1 MKEGSALK
9 DHLDALNSILMDLK
23 NVDVKIDD
31 EDAALILLVS
41 LPPSYENFVNSFV
54 VGKETITLEDVRSGL
69 HSRELRH
76 QASGISESQ
85 PVGLSI
91 TSQDRGRHRTQR
103 GKGKGRYKDRSKSR
117 SRGSNPQDTCYYCH
131 KEGHWKN
138 QCPKLKEKG
147 QVAAVAKD
155 DSGSE
160 RELVLSVVDY
170 KGTPLAWIMDSAC
183 SFHMSPNRDWFVT
196 YEEFDGGH
204 VFMGN
209 DSPCKVVGIGTIQ
222 IRMHDGVVRT
232 LTDVRHVPD
241 LKKNLGVFDSK
252 GFKYTSE
259 NGVLRV
265 SKGALVVMKAT
276 KGTSSLYTL
285 QGETITS
292 SASVSCTEKSNSD
305 LTKLWHMRL
314 GHMSEKGMVI
324 LSKRGLLDNHKVANL
339 EFCEHCVMGKQK
351 RVSFSKAIHQ
361 TKGTLD
367 YLHADCWGPSRVPSL
382 GGARYFLSI
391 IDDFSRMTWVFMM
404 KHKSEAFEKFKHWKI
419 LIENQTGRKIK
430 RLRTDNGL
438 EFCSREFEAFCR
450 DEGIVRHYTVR
461 YTPQQN
467 GVAERMNRT
476 LLERTRCLLLNA
488 GLDRSFWAEALNTT
502 CYLVNRS
509 PATAIDCKTPIEVWT
524 GKPADYSKLRVFGCP
539 AYYHV
544 SDGKLNPRANK
555 GIFMGYGDGVKGY
568 RIWSPSERRVILSRD
583 VTFDEDHLFRLKP
596 DSVESKFEEG
606 ASEKVEHVAK
616 QVEYVE
622 HEVPEDTDHDVTSLD
637 PPNSAHLEH
646 EQYRSIALDRPRR
659 DAKAPSRLG
668 FQNYVAY
675 ALQVAEEV
683 ESLEPATYQEAI
695 TSKDSDMWSAAM
707 GEEIESLHKN
717 NTWALVKLP
726 EGRKVVG
733 CKWVFKKKTGLSGS
747 DNIRFKAR
755 LVAKGFSQKEGIDYN
770 EIFSPVVRH
779 TSIRV
784 LLSLVAHHDLELE
797 QLDVKTAFLHGDLE
811 EEIYMSQPEG
821 FVVQG
826 KEDYVCKIRKSLYGL
841 KQSPRQWYKRFDSF
855 MVQHGF
861 SRSAYDCCVYHKRAP
876 SGSLIYLLL
885 YVDDMLVAAKDME
898 EIKKLKILLN
908 TEFDMKDLGAARKIL
923 GMEIIRDR
931 KHGKLFLSQKSYIE
945 KIISRFGMSSAKSV
959 NTPFSANFRLSTAY
973 APQSE
978 AEIEYMSRIPYA
990 SAVGSLMYV
999 MVCTRPDIAHAM
1011 SVVSRYMAHPGKEH
1025 WNAVKRIFRY
1035 LKGTSDV
1042 GLIYGGER
1050 EYLVAGYSDSDYAA
1064 DLDARRSLTGYVFTI
1079 GSSVVSWKAT
1089 LQPSVAL
1096 STTEAEYMALTEAAK
1111 EGIWLKGLI
1120 EDLGFP
1126 QDQAIVFC
1134 DSMSAIC
1141 LAKDQVYHDRT
1152 KHIDVRYHFIRSERR
1167 IKVKKIGTK
1176 DNPADVFTKPVPLS
1190 KFRHC
1195 LDLLN
1200 IDNWKYGAT

>member
-1 MKEGSALK
+1 
-9 DHLDALNSILMDLK
+9 
-23 NVDVKIDD
+23 
-31 EDAALILLVS
+31 
-41 LPPSYENFVNSFV
+41 
-54 VGKETITLEDVRSGL
+54 
-69 HSRELRH
+69 
-76 QASGISESQ
+76 
-85 PVGLSI
+85 
-91 TSQDRGRHRTQR
+91 
-103 GKGKGRYKDRSKSR
+103 
-117 SRGSNPQDTCYYCH
+117 
-131 KEGHWKN
+131 
-138 QCPKLKEKG
+138 
-147 QVAAVAKD
+147 
-155 DSGSE
+155 
-160 RELVLSVVDY
+160 
-170 KGTPLAWIMDSAC
+170 
-183 SFHMSPNRDWFVT
+183 
-196 YEEFDGGH
+196 
-204 VFMGN
+204 
-209 DSPCKVVGIGTIQ
+209 
-222 IRMHDGVVRT
+222 VRT
-232 LTDVRHVPD
+232 LTDVCHVPD
-241 LKKNLGVFDSK
+241 LKKNLISLGVLDSK
-252 GFKYTSE
+252 GFKYTGE

-265 SKGALVVMKAT
+265 LKGALVVMKAT
-276 KGTSSLYTL
+276 K
-285 QGETITS
+285 
-292 SASVSCTEKSNSD
+292 D
-305 LTKLWHMRL
+305 LTKLWHMCL
-314 GHMSEKGMVI
+314 GYMNEKGMVI
-324 LSKRGLLDNHKVANL
+324 LSKRGLLDNHKVAGL
-339 EFCEHCVMGKQK
+339 EFCEHCVIGKQK
-351 RVSFSKAIHQ
+351 RVSFLKAILQ
-361 TKGTLD
+361 TKATLD
-367 YLHADCWGPSRVPSL
+367 YLYADCWGPYRVPSL
-382 GGARYFLSI
+382 GSAQYFLLI
-391 IDDFSRMTWVFMM
+391 INDFSRMTWVFMM
-404 KHKSEAFEKFKHWKI
+404 KHKSEAFEKFKHLKI

-430 RLRTDNGL
+430 RLRTDNGW
-438 EFCSREFEAFCR
+438 EVCSREFNDFCR
-450 DEGIVRHYTVR
+450 DEGIARHYTVR

-467 GVAERMNRT
+467 E
-476 LLERTRCLLLNA
+476 
-488 GLDRSFWAEALNTT
+488 
-502 CYLVNRS
+502 
-509 PATAIDCKTPIEVWT
+509 T
-524 GKPADYSKLRVFGCP
+524 GKPADYSKLRVFRCP

-544 SDGKLNPRANK
+544 SEGKLDPRGEK

-568 RIWSPSERRVILSRD
+568 RIWSPFERRVILSRD
-583 VTFDEDHLFRLKP
+583 VTFDEDYLFRVKQDPIESKLE
-596 DSVESKFEEG
+596 DSVSGKVEDVPKQ
-606 ASEKVEHVAK
+606 VEHV
-616 QVEYVE
+616 VLG
-622 HEVPEDTDHDVTSLD
+622 DMDHDDTSPDDHTNL
-637 PPNSAHLEH
+637 SHLEH
-646 EQYRSIALDRPRR
+646 EQDRSIAHDRPRR
-659 DAKAPSRLG
+659 NVKAPTQFG
-668 FQNYVAY
+668 DYVAY

-683 ESLEPATYQEAI
+683 ESLKPTTYREAI
-695 TSKDSDMWSAAM
+695 TSKDSDMWIAAM

-717 NTWALVKLP
+717 KTWELVQLP
-726 EGRKVVG
+726 ERRKVVG
-733 CKWVFKKKTGLSGS
+733 CKWVFKMKTGLPGS
-747 DNIRFKAR
+747 DIIRYKAR

-1035 LKGTSDV
+1035 LKGTSDA
-1042 GLIYGGER
+1042 GLIYDCEH
-1050 EYLVAGYSDSDYAA
+1050 EYLVAGYSDSDYDA
-1064 DLDARRSLTGYVFTI
+1064 DLNARRSLTGYVFTI
-1079 GSSVVSWKAT
+1079 RNSVVSWKAT

-1096 STTEAEYMALTEAAK
+1096 STTEAKYIALTEAAK
-1111 EGIWLKGLI
+1111 EGIWLKDFI

-1126 QDQAIVFC
+1126 QDRATVFC
-1134 DSMSAIC
+1134 DTMSAF

-1152 KHIDVRYHFIRSERR
+1152 KHTDVRYHFIRTERR
-1167 IKVKKIGTK
+1167 IKVTTKISTE
-1176 DNPADVFTKPVPLS
+1176 DNPTYVFTKPVPLS